1 MSSNFWYYGVMKR
14 DKIIVKRIAK
24 IKSELMQIESMH
36 PGSLSKQY
44 NVCGTAGC
52 HCKDPIDPKKHGPYY
67 KLSYV
72 VGGKSTTRFI
82 KPEFMS
88 EIEKQILNY
97 KNFKNL
103 VDEWKTLSVELFKLR
118 IQPDLNEQ

>member
-1 MSSNFWYYGVMKR
+1 MKR

-24 IKSELMQIESMH
+24 IKSELMQIESIH

-44 NVCGTAGC
+44 NVCGTANC
-52 HCKDPIDPKKHGPYY
+52 RCKNSVDPKKHGPYY

-72 VGGKSTTRFI
+72 VSGKSTTRFI
-82 KPEFMS
+82 KSEFVS
-88 EIEKQILNY
+88 EIEKQISNY
-97 KNFKNL
+97 KNLKCL

-118 IQPDLNEQ
+118 IQTDLSEQ